1 LIEDV
6 PLVVLNLL
14 KSLLCV
20 GLLLTA
26 DFSLNDLLTVERLLR
41 VLGLLLIDDL
51 LLGNMNLLG
60 LLIKGHVVE
69 GLFKALNVDLERLKH
84 LIGRSASGV
93 TLLMKLDCLLL
104 KE

>member
-1 LIEDV
+1 MIEDV

-14 KSLLCV
+14 EPLLCV

-26 DFSLNDLLTVERLLR
+26 DLPLNDLLTVKRLLR

-69 GLFKALNVDLERLKH
+69 GLLKALEVDLERL
-84 LIGRSASGV
+84 
-93 TLLMKLDCLLL
+93 
-104 KE
+104 